1 MMLLMMFTVVRIV
14 EMLTK
19 FLSRM
24 FTVVREEE
32 MMMMMMAMM
41 MMMLLMMFT
50 VVREE
55 EIREAAEERPQA
67 GQEAVAVPGDH
78 EEHEQLVVK
87 TVTKT
92 V

>member
-1 MMLLMMFTVVRIV
+1 MVLLMMSTVVRIV

-32 MMMMMMAMM
+32 S
-41 MMMLLMMFT
+41 
-50 VVREE
+50 
-55 EIREAAEERPQA
+55 REAAEERPQA

-78 EEHEQLVVK
+78 EDHEQLVLK
-87 TVTKT
+87 TVTKMI
-92 V
+92 

>member
-19 FLSRM
+19 FLSR
-24 FTVVREEE
+24 
-32 MMMMMMAMM
+32 
-41 MMMLLMMFT
+41 MFT

-78 EEHEQLVVK
+78 EDHEQLVVK
-87 TVTKT
+87 TVTKII
-92 V
+92 

>member
-1 MMLLMMFTVVRIV
+1 M
-14 EMLTK
+14 
-19 FLSRM
+19 
-24 FTVVREEE
+24 REEE
-32 MMMMMMAMM
+32 MMMMTMM

-78 EEHEQLVVK
+78 EDHEQLVVK
-87 TVTKT
+87 TVMKII
-92 V
+92 

>member
-19 FLSRM
+19 FLSR
-24 FTVVREEE
+24 
-32 MMMMMMAMM
+32 
-41 MMMLLMMFT
+41 MFT

-78 EEHEQLVVK
+78 EDHEQLPIAL
-87 TVTKT
+87 VTKT

>member
-1 MMLLMMFTVVRIV
+1 MLLMMFTVVRIV

-19 FLSRM
+19 FLSR
-24 FTVVREEE
+24 
-32 MMMMMMAMM
+32 
-41 MMMLLMMFT
+41 MFT

-78 EEHEQLVVK
+78 EDHEQLVVK
-87 TVTKT
+87 TVTKII
-92 V
+92 

>member
-1 MMLLMMFTVVRIV
+1 MVLLMMSTVVRIV

-32 MMMMMMAMM
+32 S
-41 MMMLLMMFT
+41 
-50 VVREE
+50 
-55 EIREAAEERPQA
+55 REAAEERPQA

-78 EEHEQLVVK
+78 EDHEQLVIK
-87 TVTKT
+87 TVKEII
-92 V
+92 

>member
-1 MMLLMMFTVVRIV
+1 MMFTVVRIV

-19 FLSRM
+19 FLSR
-24 FTVVREEE
+24 
-32 MMMMMMAMM
+32 
-41 MMMLLMMFT
+41 MFT

-78 EEHEQLVVK
+78 EDHEQLVVK
-87 TVTKT
+87 MVTKI